1 MQPAIEMGKLRQ
13 ESHQSGFTLVE
24 LSIVLVIIGLIIGG
38 VLVGQDLIR
47 AAEIRA
53 QITQIEQYNAA
64 VNTFRNRFNGM
75 PGDIRNATEFF
86 PTAQWASM
94 RNGNGNRQ
102 LEYVTN
108 AASGLAPTTAAT
120 YSSVDVTAPLH
131 VGEVLQFWHHLSA
144 AELINGS
151 FNGTGGSGANTDN
164 FGTLAFS
171 FPTTRLDRNG
181 VGVFA
186 SEGRNYYQLGVISG
200 SNYNVEASLTPEEAF
215 NIDSKV
221 DDGRPTTGSVMVRS
235 SIAASATAP
244 ALINADLIA
253 ADTNFAGGGAN
264 AASAC
269 IQEAITLTNPTSV
282 RSATYAIGNSAV
294 ACTIRLRMN

>member
-1 MQPAIEMGKLRQ
+1 MHTATEMSKTRRQ
-13 ESHQSGFTLVE
+13 ERESGFTLVE

-75 PGDIRNATEFF
+75 PGDIRSATDFF
-86 PTAQWASM
+86 PTAEWPNM

-102 LEYVTN
+102 LEWASAGVT
-108 AASGLAPTTAAT
+108 SGLANVDGTATYTTVDTAA
-120 YSSVDVTAPLH
+120 PQH

-151 FNGTGGSGANTDN
+151 FNGQGGDGSAEE
-164 FGTLAFS
+164 GTIVFS
-171 FPTTRLDRNG
+171 FPATRLDRNG
-181 VGVFA
+181 IGVFA
-186 SEGRNYYQLGVISG
+186 SQGRNYYQLGVISG
-200 SNYNVEASLTPEEAF
+200 ASYSVEASLTPEEAF

-221 DDGRPTTGSVMVRS
+221 DDGRPASGSVVVRS
-235 SIAASATAP
+235 SYAASGSP
-244 ALINADLIA
+244 LVDSDLVTQ
-253 ADTNFAGGGAN
+253 DVNFAGGTN
-264 AASAC
+264 TSAC
-269 IQEAITLTNPTSV
+269 ILENVTLTDPSSV
-282 RSATYAIGNSAV
+282 RSASYATGNNAI
-294 ACTIRLRMN
+294 ACTLRLRMN